1 MTRDGY
7 HRAQA
12 AYDAAEPEDGERV
25 ECPRCGGTGSVS
37 WSDGTYEVWLECTR
51 CEGDGMVRSSEVR
64 R

>member
-25 ECPRCGGTGSVS
+25 ECPRCGGGGAEP
-37 WSDGTYEVWLECTR
+37 WHDDCGEVWLECRR
-51 CEGDGMVRSSEVR
+51 CDGEGLGLRER
-64 R
+64 RR